1 MTTCNKKYSFP
12 LYNQLKMI
20 KRIKKNHERVQL
32 KNHKEEDPSHPNKI
46 CYILIRQSTKIYMK
60 KTMTIHLSPLALP
73 LI

>member
-12 LYNQLKMI
+12 LYNQLKKI

-46 CYILIRQSTKIYMK
+46 CYILIRLSTKIYMK
-60 KTMTIHLSPLALP
+60 KTMTIHLSPLTHP